1 MTLSPEEKKILA
13 ACKASIE
20 SIDPTAEAVLYGSR
34 ARGDASEESD
44 YDLLIISDA
53 EATVEAE
60 DRFRRALYEL
70 QLENAVVITV
80 LMVNRDQWDAPLA
93 RAMPLHQ
100 NIDRD
105 GIQL

>member
-1 MTLSPEEKKILA
+1 MTLSPDDKRILA
-13 ACKASIE
+13 ACKATIE
-20 SIDPTAEAVLYGSR
+20 SIDPDATAVLYGSR
-34 ARGDASEESD
+34 ARGDASVESD

-53 EATVEAE
+53 EVTVETE
-60 DRFRRALYEL
+60 DRFRRALYDL

-105 GIQL
+105 GIRL

>member
-1 MTLSPEEKKILA
+1 MTLSPEDNRILA

-20 SIDPTAEAVLYGSR
+20 AIDPGAAVVLYGSR
-34 ARGDASEESD
+34 ARGDATDESD

-60 DRFRRALYEL
+60 DRLRRALYDL
-70 QLENAVVITV
+70 QLENAVVVTV
-80 LMVNRDQWDAPLA
+80 LMVNRNQWDAPLA

-105 GIQL
+105 GIRL